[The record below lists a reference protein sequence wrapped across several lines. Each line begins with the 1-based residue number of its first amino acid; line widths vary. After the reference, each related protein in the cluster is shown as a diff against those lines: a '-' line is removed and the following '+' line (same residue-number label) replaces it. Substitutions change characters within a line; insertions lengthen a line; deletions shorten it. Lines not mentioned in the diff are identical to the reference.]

1 MLVMMVQQALTVL
14 CLDVAD
20 GDDKKQEGEDCD
32 CRSSLQHAQGQNR
45 KAGEPVGGTLC

>member
-1 MLVMMVQQALTVL
+1 MFGVSATPCHLVLVMMVQQALTVL

-32 CRSSLQHAQGQNR
+32 CRSYL
-45 KAGEPVGGTLC
+45 